1 VALVESW
8 RESKDPGHRAKVL
21 LHSLFANGLSVGG
34 KLARADAMGKH
45 LEERDGVLESV
56 KGRVKVHK
64 LAQKVHHLRQL
75 VPPVL
80 FNTQMDASSK
90 LVLANAVDSPR
101 CCSDVRCSICRD
113 VACRKA
119 RSKKE
124 RSCESGGMRHQ
135 RGGCPCRPRR

>member
-75 VPPVL
+75 VPPVVARL
-80 FNTQMDASSK
+80 KWTPAASLSWQT
-90 LVLANAVDSPR
+90 R
-101 CCSDVRCSICRD
+101 
-113 VACRKA
+113 
-119 RSKKE
+119 
-124 RSCESGGMRHQ
+124 
-135 RGGCPCRPRR
+135 